1 MEKKELFKALAAF
14 QQECPVI
21 KKETEGYGYNYAD
34 LPSIIE
40 IINPLLKKNGLSFTQ
55 PLEFT
60 DGVRVIRTILIHLE
74 TGQTLESTV
83 DVPVVSLGKMN
94 DYQALG
100 SGITYMRRY
109 SLSSVLGIVGDE
121 DNDAAGEQTA
131 TQKAQPKNDKPKWI
145 TDKEVERYVHK
156 IKEGEYKDMDADSF
170 IANLR
175 KHFAVN
181 KKHEETLRIEFKF
194 EETLNA

>member
-14 QQECPVI
+14 QQECPPI

-40 IINPLLKKNGLSFTQ
+40 ISFTQ
-55 PLEFT
+55 PLEFV

>member
-14 QQECPVI
+14 QQECPPI

-55 PLEFT
+55 PLEFA
-60 DGVRVIRTILIHLE
+60 DGVRVIRTVLIHLE

-109 SLSSVLGIVGDE
+109 SLSSVLGIVADD
-121 DNDAAGEQTA
+121 DNDAAGEQT
-131 TQKAQPKNDKPKWI
+131 TQKAQPQNDKPKWI
-145 TDKEVERYVHK
+145 TDKEVSQYVAK
-156 IKEGEYKDMDADSF
+156 IKGGEYKDMTADSF
-170 IANLR
+170 MTNLR

-181 KKHEETLRIEFKF
+181 KKHEETLRIEFEF
-194 EETLNA
+194 EETLNE